1 MLYIDFNRIKD
12 YQDQLLKLSYQE
24 KIEVLKLAYREGI
37 DVWFETSSI
46 IDLPSETIEQLFEIL
61 ILKSNDIF
69 GDEIKK

>member
-37 DVWFETSSI
+37 DVWFEPSSI